1 MFGISLLKSYSVSH
15 RGDLKGKI
23 VKKEKK
29 RKESG
34 TNIGEYL
41 LRDPGKGLF
50 KGLNQHQ
57 MKMKQYF
64 SDNCFSDQ
72 RNCFSDHR
80 ASDHLLL

>member
-1 MFGISLLKSYSVSH
+1 MEFRRVMFGISLLKSYSVSH

-41 LRDPGKGLF
+41 PRDPGKGLF
-50 KGLNQHQ
+50 KGLNQHR
-57 MKMKQYF
+57 KKDEAIF
-64 SDNCFSDQ
+64 L
-72 RNCFSDHR
+72 R
-80 ASDHLLL
+80 